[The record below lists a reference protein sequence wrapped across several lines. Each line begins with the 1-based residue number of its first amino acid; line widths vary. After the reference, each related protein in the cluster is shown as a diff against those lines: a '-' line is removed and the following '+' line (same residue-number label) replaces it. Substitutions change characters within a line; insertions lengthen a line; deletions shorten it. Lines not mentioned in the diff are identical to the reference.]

1 MGANRKRFWMRAK
14 RNKWRERKR
23 VTLFAFAWT
32 CTPFLLV
39 KTPSVLAKSHQ
50 KKAQFCRFG
59 KGKIQETKKL
69 KSRGKVYKTFTRII
83 CKCGHCFQT
92 MATHVIYACKSLIKL
107 APARGMIANTRFTQD
122 PCSNFPLGR
131 GGGWGWYSW
140 EFLVEVC
147 RPVLQILTLF
157 QTKKCHFSHLFS
169 DLACKIHTRFRTWH
183 LINYLDT

>member
-1 MGANRKRFWMRAK
+1 MRAK

-39 KTPSVLAKSHQ
+39 KTPSVLAKSHR

-69 KSRGKVYKTFTRII
+69 KSRGKFYKTFTRII

-92 MATHVIYACKSLIKL
+92 MATHVIYACKSLINWRPL
-107 APARGMIANTRFTQD
+107 AVWSPTHDSRRALAHTFRSEG
-122 PCSNFPLGR
+122 GR
-131 GGGWGWYSW
+131 GGGVGTPGNSWWGCAARFSKSWPYSRQKNVI
-140 EFLVEVC
+140 FYTC
-147 RPVLQILTLF
+147 F
-157 QTKKCHFSHLFS
+157 QTWPVKSIPVFTPG
-169 DLACKIHTRFRTWH
+169 I
-183 LINYLDT
+183 

>member
-92 MATHVIYACKSLIKL
+92 MATHVTYACKSLIKL

-131 GGGWGWYSW
+131 GGGGVG
-140 EFLVEVC
+140 LVLLGILGGGVPPGSPNPDPVPDKKMSFFTLVF
-147 RPVLQILTLF
+147 RPGL
-157 QTKKCHFSHLFS
+157 
-169 DLACKIHTRFRTWH
+169 
-183 LINYLDT
+183 

>member
-39 KTPSVLAKSHQ
+39 KTPSVLAKSHR

-69 KSRGKVYKTFTRII
+69 KSRGKFYKTFTRII

-92 MATHVIYACKSLIKL
+92 MATHVIYTCNLRSRYDRQHTIHAGPLLKL
-107 APARGMIANTRFTQD
+107 SARK
-122 PCSNFPLGR
+122 
-131 GGGWGWYSW
+131 GGGGGVGTPGNSW
-140 EFLVEVC
+140 WRC
-147 RPVLQILTLF
+147 AAR
-157 QTKKCHFSHLFS
+157 FSKS
-169 DLACKIHTRFRTWH
+169 
-183 LINYLDT
+183 